1 MYTRSE
7 ICLSQVHP
15 TFLGSASPRS
25 ESVSNMNATFVIVL
39 CIMQIRSDENP
50 DEDLDED
57 PDALQFWP
65 LYGFKVAR
73 YSFSEKWKFT
83 I

>member
-1 MYTRSE
+1 
-7 ICLSQVHP
+7 
-15 TFLGSASPRS
+15 
-25 ESVSNMNATFVIVL
+25 
-39 CIMQIRSDENP
+39 MQIRSDENP